1 MTGPTRDRCRRDDVN
16 SDAVGTGQPK
26 ENAFPP
32 VAELN
37 YEAARDELVEI
48 VKILE
53 HGQMPLDESLRFWER
68 GEALAKRCEEHLD
81 GARRR
86 VEAILR
92 SDEVDAPDSE

>member
-1 MTGPTRDRCRRDDVN
+1 MN
-16 SDAVGTGQPK
+16 SDAVGTGQPG
-26 ENAFPP
+26 ENAFPA
-32 VAELN
+32 VSELS

-53 HGQMPLDESLRFWER
+53 HGQMPLDESLNFWER

-81 GARRR
+81 GARNR

-92 SDEVDAPDSE
+92 SDESDVLTEDTPDTE

>member
-1 MTGPTRDRCRRDDVN
+1 MN
-16 SDAVGTGQPK
+16 SDAVGTGQPNQ
-26 ENAFPP
+26 NAFPP
-32 VAELN
+32 VSDLS

-81 GARRR
+81 GARSR

-92 SDEVDAPDSE
+92 SGSDAPPENAETDAE

>member
-1 MTGPTRDRCRRDDVN
+1 MN
-16 SDAVGTGQPK
+16 SDAVGTGRPK

-32 VAELN
+32 VSELS

-81 GARRR
+81 GARAR

-92 SDEVDAPDSE
+92 SDGADEPAEDVQDSE